1 MTRYANIA
9 IAGGAALG
17 LCLLGLML
25 YRFAGFSKV
34 DAGLTIVCIM
44 LGAAQIAS
52 LYARDRQP
60 DFDPGGLR
68 DDLAEMSY
76 SLNSLRRETETI
88 DDRLR
93 VCEDSQIND
102 AGIRNEEL
110 VSQMRVLE
118 SLVQQLADNADN
130 RGGGGAPVYDPVD
143 DELAHR
149 PAREIAYLDDLPEES
164 APHEEDPIEAIRR
177 ARLPKLSLVP
187 DTDDAPAYGMPVHEE
202 PLYDEREDAALLAAV
217 RQSLDDNRIDLY
229 LQPIVTL
236 PQRKTRYYEGLSRL
250 RGEDGE
256 VLLPA
261 EYLRVAEN
269 AGIIPAIDN
278 LLLFRCIQVV
288 KRMVERHRE
297 IGVFCNI
304 SPHSL
309 LDSEFF
315 PQLIEYLQHNREL
328 SAALHFEFSQSMV
341 DSFGPLEHESL
352 GALREL
358 GFTFSMDR
366 VKRLDFSAEALARL
380 GFAFVK
386 VECDLLLNR
395 SAEARAQIHG
405 ADLSRLL
412 GRFGIELIVEK
423 IEQEHSVVD
432 LLDYDVKFGQGYLFS
447 TPRPVRGDIL
457 ESVPLRRTG
466 TG

>member
-1 MTRYANIA
+1 MTRYVNIA

-60 DFDPGGLR
+60 EFDPGGLR

-76 SLNSLRRETETI
+76 SLNSVRRETETI
-88 DDRLR
+88 DSRLKI
-93 VCEDSQIND
+93 CEDNQIND

-118 SLVQQLADNADN
+118 SLVQQLADN
-130 RGGGGAPVYDPVD
+130 RTGAEASAYDRMD
-143 DELAHR
+143 DELDSR
-149 PAREIAYLDDLPEES
+149 PAREIAYLDDLPEEYRQM
-164 APHEEDPIEAIRR
+164 EEDPIEAVRR
-177 ARLPKLSLVP
+177 SRMPKLSVVP
-187 DTDDAPAYGMPVHEE
+187 DPVEAAPYADPVFEE
-202 PLYDEREDAALLAAV
+202 PIYDEREDAALLAAV

-250 RGEDGE
+250 RSEDGE
-256 VLLPA
+256 VLLPSD
-261 EYLRVAEN
+261 YLRVAAD

-315 PQLIEYLQHNREL
+315 PQVIEYLQHNREL
-328 SAALHFEFSQSMV
+328 SAALHFEFSQAMV

-366 VKRLDFSAEALARL
+366 VARLDFSAEALARL

-386 VECDLLLNR
+386 VDCDLLLNR
-395 SAEARAQIHG
+395 SVEARAQIHG

-423 IEQEHSVVD
+423 IEQEHTVVD

-457 ESVPLRRTG
+457 ESVPLRMTG

>member
-1 MTRYANIA
+1 MTRYVNVA

-44 LGAAQIAS
+44 LGAAQIVS
-52 LYARDRQP
+52 LFARDRQP
-60 DFDPGGLR
+60 EFDPGGLR

-88 DDRLR
+88 DNR
-93 VCEDSQIND
+93 VRICEDNQIND
-102 AGIRNEEL
+102 TGIRNEEL

-118 SLVQQLADNADN
+118 SLVQQLADNRAGTDM
-130 RGGGGAPVYDPVD
+130 PPYDPMD
-143 DELAHR
+143 DDLDSR
-149 PAREIAYLDDLPEES
+149 PAREIAYLDDLPAES
-164 APHEEDPIEAIRR
+164 LPDEEDPIEAIRR
-177 ARLPKLSLVP
+177 ARMPKLSLVP
-187 DTDDAPAYGMPVHEE
+187 DPAEGASSGIPVHDE

-261 EYLRVAEN
+261 DYLRVAEN

-315 PQLIEYLQHNREL
+315 PQVIEYLQHNREL
-328 SAALHFEFSQSMV
+328 SAALHFEFSQAMV

-366 VKRLDFSAEALARL
+366 VSRLDFSAEALARL

-386 VECDLLLNR
+386 VDCDLLLNR
-395 SAEARAQIHG
+395 SKEARAQIHG

-423 IEQEHSVVD
+423 IEQEHTVVD